1 MSDFASSIGIELSNS
16 QVNHLLEGKR
26 IRYGDRIYY
35 ATHDG
40 VLRSTE
46 PENSDVQIRN
56 VWNLLKKHNK
66 VDVGH
71 IIDNPVGHYS
81 DMLMKMDSRAWAVL
95 FGVS

>member
-1 MSDFASSIGIELSNS
+1 N
-16 QVNHLLEGKR
+16 GKR

-40 VLRSTE
+40 ALRSMK

-56 VWNLLKKHNK
+56 VWKLLKKHNK

-71 IIDNPVGHYS
+71 IIDDPVEHYS
-81 DMLMKMDSRAWAVL
+81 NMLKNMDPIAR
-95 FGVS
+95 